1 MSFEVFTVAQMY
13 TADRFAIETGIS
25 GAALMEA
32 AGAAVAD
39 VVRQRFAGASVL
51 ALCGPGS
58 NGGDGFVAARRLQQA
73 GFDVRVALLGD
84 RSALKADAARAA
96 QTWTG
101 PVVRAEPWTLGDS
114 RVVIDALFGAGLTRP
129 IDGAAAHVVEAV
141 NRSGRPV
148 VSVDVPSGV
157 YGDGSPP
164 DGVAV
169 HAGVTVTFHRKK
181 PAHLLEPSASL
192 CGEVRV
198 APIGIPD
205 EASGAVGARIWE
217 NHPTLW
223 LKTLPTPGRATH
235 KHARGRL
242 LVWSPGPDGSA
253 SATLG
258 AARLA
263 ARAGSRIGA
272 GWTTIA
278 CDPSALAMLAQEP
291 LATLVRPVDLQG
303 FVALAADHDA
313 VVIGPGLAIGP
324 AGELLTAAAL
334 GAGRPLV
341 LDAGA
346 LAQLALHTDPVWRAP
361 ADLAAVLTPHAGE
374 FARLWPDIARS
385 GWSRLDQAR
394 AAAERCR
401 AVVVL
406 KGADT
411 VVAGPDGRAVINV
424 HASPWLA
431 TAGTGDVLAGMI
443 GGLMAQGM
451 MPFEAACAGV
461 WLHGD
466 AGLRV
471 GPGLIADDLAPA
483 LPATLSALLS

>member
-1 MSFEVFTVAQMY
+1 MSHEVFTVAQMY

-39 VVRQRFAGASVL
+39 LVRQRYAGASVL
-51 ALCGPGS
+51 VLCGPGS

-73 GFDVRVALLGD
+73 GFDLRVALLGD
-84 RSALKADAARAA
+84 RATLKADAARAA

-101 PVVRAEPWTLGDS
+101 PVVRAEPWTLGDA
-114 RVVIDALFGAGLTRP
+114 RVVVDALFGAGLTRP
-129 IDGAAAHVVEAV
+129 IDGAAAQVVEAI

-169 HAGVTVTFHRKK
+169 QAGVTVTFHRKK

-217 NHPTLW
+217 NHPALW
-223 LKTLPTPGRATH
+223 LKMLPVPGRATH
-235 KHARGRL
+235 KHGRGRL
-242 LVWSPGPDGSA
+242 LVWAPGPEASA

-263 ARAGSRIGA
+263 ARAGARIGA

-278 CDPSALAMLAQEP
+278 CEPAAVPVLAHEP
-291 LATLVRPVDLQG
+291 LATLVRPVDLRG
-303 FVALAADHDA
+303 LIALAASHDA
-313 VVIGPGLAIGP
+313 LVVGPGMAIGP
-324 AGELLTAAAL
+324 TGEAVTAAAL
-334 GAGRPLV
+334 GAGRPVV

-346 LAQLALHTDPVWRAP
+346 LAQIALGAEPDWRAP
-361 ADLAAVLTPHAGE
+361 ADTAAVLTPHAGE
-374 FARLWPDIARS
+374 FARLWPDLAAS
-385 GWSRLDQAR
+385 GWSRLDQVR

-411 VVAGPDGRAVINV
+411 VIAGPDGRAVINV

-451 MPFEAACAGV
+451 KPFDAACAGV

-466 AGLRV
+466 AGMRI
-471 GPGLIADDLAPA
+471 GPGLIADDLVPA
-483 LPATLSALLS
+483 LPLTLRALLG